1 MRLTRFWRRGRRD
14 DELSVELD
22 TYLAH
27 ETAERMRD
35 GLSPDEARA
44 AALRKL
50 GNTTRIRET
59 VYESS
64 SLGWIERLGKDIR
77 YAARLLSR
85 SPGFAL
91 AAVLSLTLGIGAN
104 TAIFELL
111 NAIRLRALPVQRPE
125 ELAEI
130 SIVGGNRGMGLNSG
144 PYFNMTAPLFEAIAR
159 EQQAFT
165 GVFSWG
171 RNDFREGKAPA
182 RQLAHGLLASGN
194 LFPVLGVVP
203 YRGRLLMPSD
213 DRHGCAAGPVVISHA
228 YWLRRFG
235 GREDA
240 IGSRLVLEDLTFQIV
255 GVTPPEFFG
264 LEVGQQFD
272 VALPVCAEALFEPGI
287 LEQKNRWWL
296 AAMGRLRGEW
306 SMERASQHLAALSAG
321 VFAETVPSDY
331 DESTLKRWRGLV
343 LTAVPGGRGVS
354 QWREDYETSLWL
366 LLAITGLVLLMA
378 CANLASLML
387 ARASVREREFALRT
401 AIGASRARL
410 LSQALAE
417 SALIALAG
425 ALGGS
430 LLASAL
436 SGAVIAFLST
446 EAQPLILDT
455 GMDWRVLMFTA
466 GVATLTCLLC
476 GLVPALRSASAEP
489 STALKAGGR
498 SMTAAA
504 GFSFQRL
511 LVVFQVAVSLVLVV
525 GALLFV
531 RSFRNLT
538 SVDPGMRLEH
548 LNIAIAGFGRPGLTP
563 EAAEQTRMTLLAS
576 VQALPDVQAAAT
588 STIIPLTGMSWTHSV
603 RVPSA
608 GGEKR
613 GASKFTWVSPSY
625 FETMQVPLV
634 KGRLFDLHDTAAS
647 AQVAV
652 VNETFVRQFLDP
664 ATAIGSH
671 MRTLAEP
678 EYPSVDREV
687 IGIIRDAKYGS
698 LRDEIPPSAFV
709 PISQHPA
716 PPHWTV
722 LAVRS
727 SASIATLTP
736 ELARAYAE
744 AGVTTDVVV
753 WPMTD
758 QVRDSL
764 LRDRLMSWLSGF
776 FGVLAGLISG
786 VGLYGI
792 MAYATAR
799 RSNEIA
805 IRLALGASRRDVV
818 QLMLGQASR
827 LLAIGLVLGAVAAI
841 AAGRA
846 VAALLFGIGSHD
858 AATFLAASALLAA
871 IGLAAAYVPTA
882 RAARISPLEGL
893 RAE

>member
-1 MRLTRFWRRGRRD
+1 MRLMRFWRRGRRD
-14 DELSVELD
+14 DELGDELEA
-22 TYLAH
+22 YLAQ

-35 GLSPDEARA
+35 GLSADDARQ

-50 GNTTRIRET
+50 GNTTRVRET
-59 VYESS
+59 VYEAN
-64 SLGWIERLGKDIR
+64 SLGWIERPAKDVR
-77 YAARLLSR
+77 YAARILRR

-91 AAVLSLTLGIGAN
+91 AGVLSLTLGIGAN

-111 NAIRLRALPVQRPE
+111 NAVRLRSLPVSRPG
-125 ELAEI
+125 ELVEI

-144 PYFNMTAPLFEAIAR
+144 PHANMTAPLFDALAR
-159 EQQAFT
+159 EQKAFT
-165 GVFSWG
+165 GVFAWG
-171 RNDFREGKAPA
+171 TNDFREGRGPGH
-182 RQLAHGLLASGN
+182 QLAHGLLASGT
-194 LFPVLGVVP
+194 LFPVLGIAP
-203 YRGRLLMPSD
+203 HRGRLLGASD
-213 DRHGCAAGPVVISHA
+213 DRRGCGAGPAVISHA

-240 IGSRLVLEDLTFQIV
+240 IGSRLVLDDLTFQIV

-264 LEVGQQFD
+264 LEVGKQFD
-272 VALPVCAEALFEPGI
+272 VALPVCAEALLEPGI

-296 AAMGRLRGEW
+296 VGMGRLRPDW
-306 SMERASQHLAALSAG
+306 TIERASEHLGVLSAG
-321 VFAETVPSDY
+321 LFAETVPSDY

-343 LTAVPGGRGVS
+343 LTAAPGGHGVS
-354 QWREDYETSLWL
+354 QWREDYESSLWL

-401 AIGASRARL
+401 AIGASRGRL
-410 LSQALAE
+410 LSQALVE
-417 SALIALAG
+417 SALIAFLG
-425 ALGGS
+425 AVGGVV
-430 LLASAL
+430 LASAL
-436 SGAVIAFLST
+436 SEAVISFLST

-455 GMDWRVLMFTA
+455 GMDWRVLMFSA
-466 GVATLTCLLC
+466 GVATATCLLC

-489 STALKAGGR
+489 ATALKAGGR
-498 SMTAAA
+498 SMTAVT

-538 SVDPGMRLEH
+538 SIDPGMRLEH
-548 LNIAIAGFGRPGLTP
+548 VKLAIAGFSRPGLTP
-563 EAAEQTRMTLLAS
+563 EGSQQIRTTLLER
-576 VQALPDVQAAAT
+576 VQALPDVQSAAT

-613 GASKFTWVSPSY
+613 GASKFTWVSPGY

-634 KGRLFDLHDTAAS
+634 KGRLFDRRDTTSS
-647 AQVAV
+647 APVAV

-671 MRTLAEP
+671 VRTLAEP

-687 IGIIRDAKYGS
+687 IGIVRDTKYGS
-698 LRDEIPPSAFV
+698 LRDETPPGAFV
-709 PISQHPA
+709 PASQHPA
-716 PPHWTV
+716 PQAWTV
-722 LAVRS
+722 LAIRS
-727 SASIATLTP
+727 TASVATLRP
-736 ELARAYAE
+736 ELVRAYAE
-744 AGVTTDVVV
+744 AGATSDVVV

-764 LRDRLMSWLSGF
+764 LRDRFMSWLSGF
-776 FGVLAGLISG
+776 FGLLAGTLSA

-805 IRLALGASRRDVV
+805 IRMALGASRRDVV
-818 QLMLGQASR
+818 WMMLLQAGR
-827 LLAIGLVLGAVAAI
+827 LLALGVGIGILAALALGHSVQ
-841 AAGRA
+841 
-846 VAALLFGIGSHD
+846 ALLFGIVPND
-858 AATFLAASALLAA
+858 VVTILLAAVALAA
-871 IGLAAAYVPTA
+871 IGLIAAYVPTA
-882 RAARISPLEGL
+882 RAAGISPLEGL